1 MIDTLISISKIVL
14 SIGGT
19 FLIFYLIAKLGAWY
33 EDKQKKK

>member
-19 FLIFYLIAKLGAWY
+19 FLVFYLIAKLGVWY

>member
-1 MIDTLISISKIVL
+1 MYDTLIAISKIVL